1 MAGGVCECR
10 FLLSEVVR
18 SVVVSICGRAC
29 RFLGLNFLLRRS
41 LCGRPSRHWS
51 AVDRNTKST
60 LSSLNNERGH
70 CHSYQME
77 LVCWTALIRITLP
90 LEIILACTPS
100 WSLQLLIMQCSQQCI
115 VSVYKYA
122 AGSSWDLVE

>member
-29 RFLGLNFLLRRS
+29 KFLGLSFLLRRS

-60 LSSLNNERGH
+60 LSSLNNERGTLSQLSNGTGLLD
-70 CHSYQME
+70 CTDPYN
-77 LVCWTALIRITLP
+77 VTIRDYIGLHTIMVAAIT
-90 LEIILACTPS
+90 
-100 WSLQLLIMQCSQQCI
+100 
-115 VSVYKYA
+115 YYA
-122 AGSSWDLVE
+122 V